1 MKQMLDLLQYP
12 HAVEA
17 NITISDKLLTGVLK
31 TYVKLALLQ
40 DISCTIG
47 KSTLEIQLAV
57 GVLKFAKHF
66 TIEVEIEDL
75 VIVENQCLLTL
86 KVKSKSLSV
95 VTSVLNL
102 LGKSFVS
109 FIKFQQDRLYVDLSQ
124 QKESFLIKQP
134 IALRNEL
141 KQVRI
146 SKPLLTPHHL
156 CLTISKE

>member
-1 MKQMLDLLQYP
+1 M
-12 HAVEA
+12 
-17 NITISDKLLTGVLK
+17 TGVQ
-31 TYVKLALLQ
+31 TCALP
-40 DISCTIG
+40 I
-47 KSTLEIQLAV
+47 
-57 GVLKFAKHF
+57 
-66 TIEVEIEDL
+66 L